1 MSLHALF
8 YLVIVFI
15 GWVAS
20 IFLNPLWGLL
30 TYAFVYFNIP
40 QCQWWG
46 YQVPDIRWSLT
57 SAMIL
62 VISSLLHYQS
72 LSKIKLIS
80 IKSLKW
86 LIALLILMIIISPSS
101 PCPET
106 WRRVYDFFRYVAI
119 FILIVKII
127 KDYQGYKYFIWLF
140 LGEILYLSYLAHY
153 YFRGGRLDGIG
164 TPDATNANMFAA
176 LLLTSIPLL
185 GNLILYGKK
194 VEKIGVLLSIP
205 VIIDAFIMCASR
217 GAFIGLVCMLIAM
230 IITADKKVRKY
241 MMIIAVIIAISLY
254 FLIDETYKRRLATL
268 FHTDSIASAKEV
280 SSGRFEIWQYGL
292 KMLKDYPFGT
302 GGGGFM
308 YLSPIYLPKR
318 LIESTVGQRASH
330 NTYLM
335 VLIEQ
340 GPLGLVLFLGFL
352 LSIFKSLHKIKQK
365 VLFLEDKKHLYYESL
380 AIQSSLIGLLTASFF
395 IDRLYFEVLYW
406 LCALAVVVEYL
417 SKTTD

>member
-30 TYAFVYFNIP
+30 TYVFVYFNIP

-194 VEKIGVLLSIP
+194 VEKIGVLLAIP
-205 VIIDAFIMCASR
+205 VIINAFIMCASR

-308 YLSPIYLPKR
+308 YLSPIYIPKR
-318 LIESTVGQRASH
+318 LIEPTVGQRASH

-340 GPLGLVLFLGFL
+340 GPLGLALFLGFL

-365 VLFLEDKKHLYYESL
+365 VLFWEDKKHLYYESL